1 MEKILEYAEWLND
14 EKVKELALHFLD
26 YFKQNHMI
34 DGLSYDEYEKQYEME
49 GACWPLSVGFV
60 KWIKEF
66 HHEYQDSFE
75 VIDGMTRDDYKRY
88 HAVVKYNDRVLDLA
102 RKQYNMKFDSV
113 ETYSIDDFRKMFPP
127 L

>member
-26 YFKQNHMI
+26 YFKQNHRHLPSRIVSHTHRMK
-34 DGLSYDEYEKQYEME
+34 DHLS
-49 GACWPLSVGFV
+49 CWPLSVGFV